1 MKCFRN
7 FKWSFVRKR
16 TIIRGIILLV
26 CLVVFAKWYLITVFE
41 KYALK
46 YTNTAKF
53 DLRIEE
59 VHPPAITICFEPHF
73 KKSVHDKYKTHDGIF
88 FENTHP
94 QIVSNMTIKV
104 SLDMIQF
111 FPKI

>member
-88 FENTHP
+88 FEEKGFEDFMKTT
-94 QIVSNMTIKV
+94 SIKV
-104 SLDMIQF
+104 C
-111 FPKI
+111 